1 MKNYIG
7 RHKYIVTDMEIKE
20 EKLLE
25 IFSEI
30 FTDVDKSEITLDSEF
45 REWDQYSSL
54 TQVELIARIEEE
66 FQVKVKL
73 LPMVKAETISDVLEA
88 IQES

>member
-1 MKNYIG
+1 
-7 RHKYIVTDMEIKE
+7 MENME
-20 EKLLE
+20 ERLLK
-25 IFSEI
+25 IFAEI
-30 FTDVDKSEITLDSEF
+30 FTDVDKSEITLDAEF

-66 FQVKVKL
+66 LGVKVKL
-73 LPMVKAETISDVLEA
+73 LPMVKAETISDVLYA

>member
-1 MKNYIG
+1 
-7 RHKYIVTDMEIKE
+7 MEIKE

>member
-1 MKNYIG
+1 
-7 RHKYIVTDMEIKE
+7 MENLE
-20 EKLLE
+20 EKLLK

-30 FTDVDKSEITLDSEF
+30 FTDVDESEIILDAEF
-45 REWDQYSSL
+45 REWEQYSSL

-66 FQVKVKL
+66 LGVKVKL
-73 LPMVKAETISDVLEA
+73 LPMVKAETISDVLDA

>member
-1 MKNYIG
+1 
-7 RHKYIVTDMEIKE
+7 MENLE
-20 EKLLE
+20 EKLLK

-30 FTDVDKSEITLDSEF
+30 FTDVDKSEITLDAEF

-54 TQVELIARIEEE
+54 TQVELIDRIEKDLG
-66 FQVKVKL
+66 VKVKL
-73 LPMVKAETISDVLEA
+73 LPMVKAETISDVIDA

>member
-1 MKNYIG
+1 
-7 RHKYIVTDMEIKE
+7 MEE
-20 EKLLE
+20 RLLK

-30 FTDVDKSEITLDSEF
+30 FTEVDKSEITPDSEF
-45 REWDQYSSL
+45 REWEQYSSL

-66 FQVKVKL
+66 FKVKVKL
-73 LPMVKAETISDVLEA
+73 LPMVKAETISDVLDA

>member
-1 MKNYIG
+1 
-7 RHKYIVTDMEIKE
+7 MENME
-20 EKLLE
+20 ERLLK
-25 IFSEI
+25 IFGEI
-30 FTDVDKSEITLDSEF
+30 FTDVDKSEITLDAEF

-66 FQVKVKL
+66 LGVKVKL
-73 LPMVKAETISDVLEA
+73 LPMVKAETISDVLDA

>member
-1 MKNYIG
+1 M
-7 RHKYIVTDMEIKE
+7 E

-25 IFSEI
+25 IFAEI
-30 FTDVDKSEITLDSEF
+30 FTEVDKSEITLDAEF

-54 TQVELIARIEEE
+54 TQVELIAKIEEV
-66 FQVKVKL
+66 FNIKVKL

>member
-1 MKNYIG
+1 
-7 RHKYIVTDMEIKE
+7 MENME
-20 EKLLE
+20 ERLLN
-25 IFSEI
+25 IFAEI
-30 FTDVDKSEITLDSEF
+30 FTDVDKSEITLDAEF

-66 FQVKVKL
+66 LGVKVKL
-73 LPMVKAETISDVLEA
+73 LPMVKAETISDVLDA

>member
-1 MKNYIG
+1 M
-7 RHKYIVTDMEIKE
+7 E
-20 EKLLE
+20 EKLLK

-30 FTDVDKSEITLDSEF
+30 FTEVDKCEISLDSEF

-54 TQVELIARIEEE
+54 TQVTLISRIEEE
-66 FQVKVKL
+66 LGVRVKL
-73 LPMVKAETISDVLEA
+73 LPMVKAETIGDVLNA

>member
-1 MKNYIG
+1 
-7 RHKYIVTDMEIKE
+7 MENME
-20 EKLLE
+20 ERLLK
-25 IFSEI
+25 IFAEI
-30 FTDVDKSEITLDSEF
+30 FTDVDKSEITLDAEF

-66 FQVKVKL
+66 LGVKVKL
-73 LPMVKAETISDVLEA
+73 LPMVKAETISDVLDA